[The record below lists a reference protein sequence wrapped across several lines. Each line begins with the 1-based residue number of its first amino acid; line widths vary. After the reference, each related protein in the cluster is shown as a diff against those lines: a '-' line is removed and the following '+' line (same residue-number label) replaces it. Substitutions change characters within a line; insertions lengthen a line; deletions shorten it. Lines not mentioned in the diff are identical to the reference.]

1 MSRESAEDLF
11 QQLGELV
18 REFQRAVDQGDDEI
32 ARLLRLN
39 RTDLRCLDLLLQRG
53 PSAPSR
59 LSTELGLTTGS
70 VTAMLDRMEKAGYI
84 TRTPDPSDRRKVI
97 VQATPE
103 IAAQAVEAMT
113 PLMED
118 SARSMAHYTV
128 ADLKLLVDFFTTAI
142 GVQARHVE
150 RLRKMAR

>member
-1 MSRESAEDLF
+1 MSRESSEDLY
-11 QQLGELV
+11 QRLGDLV

-32 ARLLRLN
+32 ARLLQLN

-59 LSTELGLTTGS
+59 LSVELGLTTGS

-84 TRTPDPSDRRKVI
+84 TRTPDPTDRRKMI
-97 VQATPE
+97 IQATPE
-103 IAAQAVEAMT
+103 IAAQAIEAMT

-118 SARSMAHYTV
+118 SAKSMSHYSA
-128 ADLKLLVDFFTTAI
+128 ADLTLLVDFFTNAI
-142 GVQARHVE
+142 AVQNRHVE
-150 RLRKMAR
+150 RLREMKR